1 MNKTQQKW
9 LLVKAAIVTLFI
21 SIIVLAEIS
30 TYTIAITIIFIL
42 CIMILFTK
50 KMKSAYV
57 RDERTKKLGA
67 FAAAY
72 SWMLTLIVI
81 SLIFWIDHLNL
92 YILTVKETVLITG
105 AVMIFSQIFVQLF
118 FMRKGD
124 V

>member
-81 SLIFWIDHLNL
+81 SVIFWIDHLNL